1 MKKLLRI
8 VLVNSLALFFFSC
21 YYNELP
27 EEVEIVIPPDT
38 VVSFTDDIA
47 PIFATYNCT
56 QCHKPSGQSPDLS
69 AGTAYSALVPSYVT
83 AGSSGNSALYTFL
96 AIDGHRNVDAESIA
110 LIKKWID
117 DGAAN
122 N

>member
-1 MKKLLRI
+1 MKKLLQI

-27 EEVEIVIPPDT
+27 EEVEVVIPPDT
-38 VVSFTDDIA
+38 VVSFADDIA

-69 AGTAYSALVPSYVT
+69 VGTAYNALVPSYVN
-83 AGSSGNSALYTFL
+83 AGSSGTSSLYTFL
-96 AIDGHRNVDAESIA
+96 AINGHRNVDSESLA

-117 DGAAN
+117 DGADN